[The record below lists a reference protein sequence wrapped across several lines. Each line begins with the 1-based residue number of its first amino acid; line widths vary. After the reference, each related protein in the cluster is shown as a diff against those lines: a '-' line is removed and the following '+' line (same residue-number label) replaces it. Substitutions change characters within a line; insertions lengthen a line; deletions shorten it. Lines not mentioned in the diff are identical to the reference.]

1 MVVVGF
7 FFSSSIYQ
15 CFTRFIHLFG
25 YNLRTRRKTRAP
37 KKLGK
42 KQESIRLFSLF
53 FFYSSQTPN
62 QTQTNTCDHGNNR
75 SRLIYI
81 MCVWV
86 TLNLNIGCCY
96 NVHTVNVWIF
106 IYLVPCLSLRNYL
119 QNLYKSLSMGIT
131 VWMKKKRK
139 LNAQNCN
146 DQIYLMPPFDG

>member
-1 MVVVGF
+1 MQQFNVVVVGF
-7 FFSSSIYQ
+7 FFHRLFINVLLVLYIYLVTICEPDAKRGQ
-15 CFTRFIHLFG
+15 
-25 YNLRTRRKTRAP
+25 
-37 KKLGK
+37 
-42 KQESIRLFSLF
+42 QESIRLFSLF

-131 VWMKKKRK
+131 V
-139 LNAQNCN
+139 
-146 DQIYLMPPFDG
+146 